1 VEAGNMNSLKGGT
14 LEEKE
19 IIAKNIILDNIKN
32 VKNPF
37 VLFDGD
43 NHSLIIL
50 HMVRKIQKTPVLF
63 IDTSLEFEEIHRF
76 VEKMKKLWRLDL
88 IKEENKINIDEND
101 VQHSFQLR
109 TEGIKNVVKKHNI
122 DLLFTDIKSIDNS
135 FENPISTFSEKD
147 VWNYIK
153 KYNLPYCSLYD
164 KGYQEIDFMPG
175 VRKKDIPERN
185 DEEIIKEKLKKLG
198 YL

>member
-1 VEAGNMNSLKGGT
+1 MNSLKAGT
-14 LEEKE
+14 LEDKE

-50 HMVRKIQKTPVLF
+50 HMVKKIQKVPVLF
-63 IDTSLEFEEIHRF
+63 IDTSLEFEEVHRF
-76 VEKMKKLWRLDL
+76 VEKMRKLWRLDL
-88 IKEENKINIDEND
+88 IKEINKINIDEND
-101 VQHSFQLR
+101 IQRSFQLR
-109 TEGIKNVVKKHNI
+109 TEGIKNAARKHNI
-122 DLLFTDIKSIDNS
+122 DLLFTDLECTDG
-135 FENPISTFSEKD
+135 FFVNPILSFSEED

-164 KGYQEIDFMPG
+164 KGYEEIDFKPG
-175 VRKKDIPERN
+175 ARKKDMPGRN